1 MNLLTDGECAVVRG
15 YARDASIEGRK
26 AQHEIHINRSKSSR
40 KGSDAGLYDLEEML
54 EALEAY
60 RNGKA
65 RSIKPEYVD
74 ELIALLKSEIE
85 IADGE
90 ADG

>member
-1 MNLLTDGECAVVRG
+1 M
-15 YARDASIEGRK
+15 
-26 AQHEIHINRSKSSR
+26 
-40 KGSDAGLYDLEEML
+40 YDLEEML